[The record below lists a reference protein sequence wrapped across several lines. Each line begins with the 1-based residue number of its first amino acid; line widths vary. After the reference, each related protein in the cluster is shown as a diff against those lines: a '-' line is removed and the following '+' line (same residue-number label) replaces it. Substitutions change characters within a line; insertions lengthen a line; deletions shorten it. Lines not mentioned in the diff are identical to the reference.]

1 MAARKLYQHAKIYG
15 IKWHFNV
22 SPGGATIWS
31 LRREPTINI
40 SNDLASDKLHPDN
53 GLPIYALGGTF
64 FETYISPMYGISFDK
79 VEWKPDISI
88 QKTPFNNAWQELNDQ
103 QRIKIRKIIK
113 LSLSNRFGFNEL
125 VE

>member
-1 MAARKLYQHAKIYG
+1 MPFKLVPTHQRTNS
-15 IKWHFNV
+15 FNHLPV
-22 SPGGATIWS
+22 RWCVFHI
-31 LRREPTINI
+31 
-40 SNDLASDKLHPDN
+40 LHPDN